1 MSSLSLPEPE
11 TFPPLPDHRAA
22 TWSRFGR
29 GSKVIFPTFVGLV
42 VEDIRT
48 DYCRMRLP
56 YRPEL
61 DQPGGFVHGGALAT
75 LIDTVVVPAV
85 GAGYDEVPVM
95 LTLSMNI
102 SYVGAV
108 HQEDAIAHGW
118 VVRRGRSVVFCEAVV
133 RSASGAPA
141 ATGALVYSVRPAPT
155 TEGSTGTG

>member
-1 MSSLSLPEPE
+1 MTPSPAPDPES
-11 TFPPLPDHRAA
+11 FPPLPDHRAA
-22 TWSRFGR
+22 TWARFGR
-29 GSKVIFPTFVGLV
+29 GSTPIFPTFVGLV

-61 DQPGGFVHGGALAT
+61 DQPAGFVHGGALAT

-108 HQEDAIAHGW
+108 RQEDAIAHGW
-118 VVRRGRSVVFCEAVV
+118 IVRRGRSVVFCDAVV
-133 RSASGAPA
+133 LSDGGALA
-141 ATGALVYSVRPAPT
+141 ATGSLVYSVRPAPT
-155 TEGSTGTG
+155 A